1 MLSFREIQ
9 DLIVLSY
16 DDNYISDEEFLLLYD
31 EFESTNLDF
40 PYSSYGEFDL
50 DSMEDD
56 ECKAEFRV
64 RKNDLD
70 ALSEALQ
77 IPEVFKCKQRSRIDG
92 MEGLCMILKRFA
104 YPCRYSDMVHRF
116 GRPVPVLSMAA
127 NAVTNYVFDTH
138 GHLIT
143 DWNPNI
149 LHRQALLQ
157 YSQAIRAKG
166 APLNNCFGFI
176 DGTVRPISR
185 PGRNQRIVYNGHKR
199 VHALKFQS
207 VALPNGLI
215 GNLYGPVGTQNCFV
229 LFLVFIW
236 GGGVGES
243 LTIFL

>member
-1 MLSFREIQ
+1 
-9 DLIVLSY
+9 
-16 DDNYISDEEFLLLYD
+16 
-31 EFESTNLDF
+31 
-40 PYSSYGEFDL
+40 
-50 DSMEDD
+50 
-56 ECKAEFRV
+56 
-64 RKNDLD
+64 
-70 ALSEALQ
+70 
-77 IPEVFKCKQRSRIDG
+77 

-166 APLNNCFGFI
+166 ASLNNCFGFI

-199 VHALKFQS
+199 VHAFKIPKCCVTEWFNWELVWTSRYAELLCTF
-207 VALPNGLI
+207 P
-215 GNLYGPVGTQNCFV
+215 C
-229 LFLVFIW
+229 VFIF
-236 GGGVGES
+236 GGDGVGES